1 MHDNHDARCLR
12 PIGTYLAMSEPG
24 LLADLLVLFA
34 LSVAAALAFHRLR
47 LPPIVGFLITGVIS
61 GPYGFGLIRN
71 VADVE
76 SLAEIG
82 VILLLFTVGLEF
94 SLQHLARIRRFLV
107 IGGALQVGLTITVTA
122 CLARLLAVAWP
133 VATFLG
139 MLVALSSTAITL
151 RLYAERGEL
160 DTPFGNAA
168 LAILIF
174 QDLCVVPMM
183 LLTPAL
189 AGGGRNATSLAKTL
203 LEAVLFIAATVV
215 AARLVVPRILH
226 LVAATRRREVFLL
239 TIVLFCLGTAWASA
253 RVGLS
258 LALGAFIAGIVIAD
272 SEYSHQALSDMVPL
286 REVFNSLFFISIGML
301 FDIRTVVHSPLLIL
315 CAIVAVIAIK
325 FLVTG
330 GASLALGQSVRPSV
344 ATGLGLAQIGEFSFV
359 LSAAGMSA
367 GLLDERLDQLFLAV
381 AVGTMALTPS
391 LMAIAPGASATFER
405 YVPGRWRQRTADLAS
420 GGPGDSPIA
429 DHVIIVGFGFNGR
442 NLARV
447 LRDVG
452 IAYRVIDS
460 NASIARQERR
470 RGEPMFYGEASSPE
484 VLHHAGIER
493 ARVLVIAISDVAATR
508 ATVAAVRRVN
518 PTIHIIVR
526 TRYMREIA
534 SLTQLGSGEVIPEEF
549 ETAIEVFTRV
559 LRRYLVPR
567 DVIERE
573 VRNVR
578 GEFDDMFRP
587 LPDAAARV
595 EDLSRFLTDVTLV
608 VVRVERGAP
617 ASDERLS
624 DARFR
629 ERSGATVVAIQR
641 DGGGIVASPSGDET
655 VHAGDTVLLM
665 GRTDQLERAATLL
678 RGRATS

>member
-1 MHDNHDARCLR
+1 
-12 PIGTYLAMSEPG
+12 MSEPG
-24 LLADLLVLFA
+24 LLPDLLILFA
-34 LSVAAALAFHRLR
+34 LSVVAALAFHRLR

-71 VADVE
+71 IADVE

-82 VILLLFTVGLEF
+82 VVLLLFTVGLEF
-94 SLQHLARIRRFLV
+94 SLQHLARLRRFLF
-107 IGGALQVGLTITVTA
+107 IGGALQVGVTIAVTA
-122 CLARLLAVAWP
+122 ALARSLAVAWP
-133 VATFLG
+133 IAIFLG

-160 DTPFGNAA
+160 DTPFGNAS
-168 LAILIF
+168 LGILIF

-189 AGGGRNATSLAKTL
+189 AGGGRNPTSLARTL
-203 LEAVLFIAATVV
+203 LEAALFIAATVV

-272 SEYSHQALSDMVPL
+272 SEYSQQALSDIVLL

-301 FDIRTVVHSPLLIL
+301 FDIRTVGRSPVLVI
-315 CAIVAVIAIK
+315 CAIATVIVVK
-325 FLVTG
+325 VVVTG
-330 GASLALGQSVRPSV
+330 GASLALGQSLRPAL

-359 LSAAGMSA
+359 LSAAGMTA

-381 AVGTMALTPS
+381 AVGTMALTPA
-391 LMAIAPGASATFER
+391 LIDIAPRAGAWLER
-405 YVPGRWRQRTADLAS
+405 RTPTRWRPSQTAA
-420 GGPGDSPIA
+420 PMQGDAPVG

-470 RGEPMFYGEASSPE
+470 HGEPVLYGDASSSE
-484 VLHHAGIER
+484 ILRHAGVER
-493 ARVLVIAISDVAATR
+493 ARVLVVAISDIAATR
-508 ATVAAVRRVN
+508 ATVASVRRLN
-518 PTIHIIVR
+518 PNVHVIVR
-526 TRYMREIA
+526 TRYMREIG
-534 SLTQLGSGEVIPEEF
+534 SLVKLGSGEVVPEEF
-549 ETAIEVFTRV
+549 ETSIEVFTRV

-573 VRNVR
+573 VRSVR
-578 GEFDDMFRP
+578 SQYDEMFRP
-587 LPDAAARV
+587 LPDIGVRV
-595 EDLSRFLTDVTLV
+595 EDLSRFLTEVTLV
-608 VVRVERGAP
+608 VMRVEPGAP
-617 ASDERLS
+617 ATGEPLS
-624 DARFR
+624 DVRFR

-641 DGGGIVASPSGDET
+641 EGGGLVASPSGDE
-655 VHAGDTVLLM
+655 VLHPGDTILVM

-678 RGRATS
+678 RQRVTA

>member
-1 MHDNHDARCLR
+1 
-12 PIGTYLAMSEPG
+12 MSEPG
-24 LLADLLVLFA
+24 LLPDLLILFA

-71 VADVE
+71 IADVE

-82 VILLLFTVGLEF
+82 VVLLLFTVGLEF
-94 SLQHLARIRRFLV
+94 SLQHLARLRRFLFL
-107 IGGALQVGLTITVTA
+107 GGALQVGVTIAVTA
-122 CLARLLAVAWP
+122 ALARSLAVAWP
-133 VATFLG
+133 VAVFLG

-160 DTPFGNAA
+160 DTPFGTAA
-168 LAILIF
+168 VGILIF

-189 AGGGRNATSLAKTL
+189 AGGAQNATSLLRTL
-203 LEAVLFIAATVV
+203 LEAALFIAATVV

-239 TIVLFCLGTAWASA
+239 TIVLFCLGTAWASSQ
-253 RVGLS
+253 VGLS

-272 SEYSHQALSDMVPL
+272 SEYSQQALSDIVPL

-301 FDIRTVVHSPLLIL
+301 FDIRTVGRSPVLIA
-315 CAIVAVIAIK
+315 CAIATVIVVK
-325 FLVTG
+325 VVVTG
-330 GASLALGQSVRPSV
+330 GASLALGQSPRPAL

-359 LSAAGMSA
+359 LSAAGVTA
-367 GLLDERLDQLFLAV
+367 GLLDERLYQLFLAV
-381 AVGTMALTPS
+381 AVGTMALTPA
-391 LMAIAPGASATFER
+391 LIDIAPRAGAWLER
-405 YVPGRWRQRTADLAS
+405 RTPNRWRLSPTGAPIQ
-420 GGPGDSPIA
+420 GDAPIG

-460 NASIARQERR
+460 NASKARQERR
-470 RGEPMFYGEASSPE
+470 QGEPVLYGDASSAE
-484 VLHHAGIER
+484 ILHHAGVER
-493 ARVLVIAISDVAATR
+493 ARVLVVAISDIAATR
-508 ATVAAVRRVN
+508 ATVASVRRLN
-518 PTIHIIVR
+518 PNVHVIVR
-526 TRYMREIA
+526 TRYMREIG
-534 SLTQLGSGEVIPEEF
+534 SLVKLGSGEVVPEEF

-573 VRNVR
+573 VRSVR
-578 GEFDDMFRP
+578 SQYDDMFRP
-587 LPDAAARV
+587 LPDTGVRV
-595 EDLSRFLTDVTLV
+595 EEISRFLTDVTLV
-608 VVRVERGAP
+608 VMRVEPDAP
-617 ASDERLS
+617 ATGERLS
-624 DARFR
+624 DVRFR

-641 DGGGIVASPSGDET
+641 DGGGLVASPSGDE
-655 VHAGDTVLLM
+655 VLHAGDTILVM

-678 RGRATS
+678 RQRVTA

>member
-1 MHDNHDARCLR
+1 
-12 PIGTYLAMSEPG
+12 MSEPG
-24 LLADLLVLFA
+24 LLPDLLILFA
-34 LSVAAALAFHRLR
+34 LSVVAALAFHRLR

-71 VADVE
+71 ITDVE

-82 VILLLFTVGLEF
+82 VVLLLFTVGLEF
-94 SLQHLARIRRFLV
+94 SLQHLARLRRFLF
-107 IGGALQVGLTITVTA
+107 IGGALQVGVTIAVTA
-122 CLARLLAVAWP
+122 ALAHLLAVAWP
-133 VATFLG
+133 VAIFLG

-151 RLYAERGEL
+151 RLYGERGEL
-160 DTPFGNAA
+160 DTPFGKAA
-168 LAILIF
+168 LGILIF

-189 AGGGRNATSLAKTL
+189 AGGARNPTSLVHTL
-203 LEAVLFIAATVV
+203 LEAALFIAATVV

-272 SEYSHQALSDMVPL
+272 SEYSQQALSDVVPL

-301 FDIRTVVHSPLLIL
+301 FDIRTVGRSPVLIL
-315 CAIVAVIAIK
+315 CAIATVIAVK
-325 FLVTG
+325 VVVTA
-330 GASLALGQSVRPSV
+330 GASLALGQSLRPAL

-381 AVGTMALTPS
+381 AVGTMALTPA
-391 LMAIAPGASATFER
+391 LIDVAPRAGAWLERRTPNRWRPSQASA
-405 YVPGRWRQRTADLAS
+405 PI
-420 GGPGDSPIA
+420 PGDAPVG

-460 NASIARQERR
+460 NATTARQERR
-470 RGEPMFYGEASSPE
+470 QGEPVLYGDASSAE
-484 VLHHAGIER
+484 ILHHAGVER
-493 ARVLVIAISDVAATR
+493 ARVLVIAISDIAATR
-508 ATVAAVRRVN
+508 ATVANVRRLN
-518 PTIHIIVR
+518 PNVHVIVR
-526 TRYMREIA
+526 TRYMREIG
-534 SLTQLGSGEVIPEEF
+534 SLVKLGSGEVVPEEF

-573 VRNVR
+573 VRSVR
-578 GEFDDMFRP
+578 SQYDDMFRP
-587 LPDAAARV
+587 LPDIGVRV

-608 VVRVERGAP
+608 VMRVEPGAP
-617 ASDERLS
+617 ATGEPLS
-624 DARFR
+624 DVRFR
-629 ERSGATVVAIQR
+629 ERSGATIVAIQR
-641 DGGGIVASPSGDET
+641 DGGGLVVSPSGDE
-655 VHAGDTVLLM
+655 VLHPGDTILAM

-678 RGRATS
+678 RQRVTA

>member
-1 MHDNHDARCLR
+1 
-12 PIGTYLAMSEPG
+12 MSEPG
-24 LLADLLVLFA
+24 LLPDLLILFA
-34 LSVAAALAFHRLR
+34 LSVVAALAFHRLR

-71 VADVE
+71 IADVE

-82 VILLLFTVGLEF
+82 VVLLLFTVGLEF
-94 SLQHLARIRRFLV
+94 SLQHLARLRRFLF
-107 IGGALQVGLTITVTA
+107 IGGALQVGVTIAVTA
-122 CLARLLAVAWP
+122 ALARSLAVAWP
-133 VATFLG
+133 VAIFLG

-160 DTPFGNAA
+160 DTPFGNAS
-168 LAILIF
+168 LGILIF

-189 AGGGRNATSLAKTL
+189 AGGGRNPTSLARTL
-203 LEAVLFIAATVV
+203 LEAALFIAATVV

-272 SEYSHQALSDMVPL
+272 SEYSQQALSDIVPL

-301 FDIRTVVHSPLLIL
+301 FDIRTVGRSPVLVI
-315 CAIVAVIAIK
+315 CAIAMVIVVK
-325 FLVTG
+325 VVVTG
-330 GASLALGQSVRPSV
+330 GASLALGQSLRPAL

-359 LSAAGMSA
+359 LSAAGMTA

-381 AVGTMALTPS
+381 AVGTMALTPA
-391 LMAIAPGASATFER
+391 LIDIAPRAGAWLER
-405 YVPGRWRQRTADLAS
+405 RTPNRWRPSQTAA
-420 GGPGDSPIA
+420 PMQGDAPVG

-470 RGEPMFYGEASSPE
+470 HGEPVLYGDASSAE
-484 VLHHAGIER
+484 ILHHAGVER
-493 ARVLVIAISDVAATR
+493 ARVLVVAISDIAATR
-508 ATVAAVRRVN
+508 ATVASVRRLN
-518 PTIHIIVR
+518 PNVHVIVR
-526 TRYMREIA
+526 TRYMREIG
-534 SLTQLGSGEVIPEEF
+534 SLVKLGSGEVVPEEF
-549 ETAIEVFTRV
+549 ETSIEVFTRV

-573 VRNVR
+573 VRSVR
-578 GEFDDMFRP
+578 SQYDEMFRP
-587 LPDAAARV
+587 LPDIGVRV
-595 EDLSRFLTDVTLV
+595 EDLSRFLTEVTLV
-608 VVRVERGAP
+608 VMRVEPGAP
-617 ASDERLS
+617 ATGEPLS
-624 DARFR
+624 DVRFR

-641 DGGGIVASPSGDET
+641 EGGGIVASPSGDE
-655 VHAGDTVLLM
+655 VLHPGDTILVM

-678 RGRATS
+678 RQRVTA

>member
-1 MHDNHDARCLR
+1 
-12 PIGTYLAMSEPG
+12 MSEPG
-24 LLADLLVLFA
+24 LLPDLLILFA

-71 VADVE
+71 IADVE

-94 SLQHLARIRRFLV
+94 SLQHLARLRRFLF
-107 IGGALQVGLTITVTA
+107 IGGALQVGVTIAVTA
-122 CLARLLAVAWP
+122 ALARLLAVAWP
-133 VATFLG
+133 VAIFLG

-168 LAILIF
+168 LGILIF

-189 AGGGRNATSLAKTL
+189 AGGGRNPTSLVRTL
-203 LEAVLFIAATVV
+203 VEAALFIAATVV

-272 SEYSHQALSDMVPL
+272 SEYSQQALSDIVPL

-301 FDIRTVVHSPLLIL
+301 FDIRTVGRSPLLIL
-315 CAIVAVIAIK
+315 GAIATVIAVK
-325 FLVTG
+325 VVVTG
-330 GASLALGQSVRPSV
+330 GASLALGQSLRPAL

-359 LSAAGMSA
+359 LSAAGMTA

-381 AVGTMALTPS
+381 AVGTMALTPA
-391 LMAIAPGASATFER
+391 LIDIAPRAGAWLER
-405 YVPGRWRQRTADLAS
+405 RTPNRWRASPTGARMQADA
-420 GGPGDSPIA
+420 PIG

-460 NASIARQERR
+460 NANKARQERG
-470 RGEPMFYGEASSPE
+470 RGEPVLYGDASSAE
-484 VLHHAGIER
+484 ILHHAGVER
-493 ARVLVIAISDVAATR
+493 ARVLVVAISDIAATR
-508 ATVAAVRRVN
+508 ATVASVRRLN
-518 PTIHIIVR
+518 PNVHVIVR
-526 TRYMREIA
+526 TRYMREIG
-534 SLTQLGSGEVIPEEF
+534 SLVKLGSGEVVPEEF

-573 VRNVR
+573 VRTVR
-578 GEFDDMFRP
+578 SQYDDMFRP
-587 LPDAAARV
+587 LPDTGVRV
-595 EDLSRFLTDVTLV
+595 EDISRFLTDVTLV
-608 VVRVERGAP
+608 VMRVEPGAP
-617 ASDERLS
+617 ATGEPLS
-624 DARFR
+624 DIRFR

-641 DGGGIVASPSGDET
+641 DGGGLVASPSGDE
-655 VHAGDTVLLM
+655 VLHAGDTILVM

-678 RGRATS
+678 RQRVTA

>member
-1 MHDNHDARCLR
+1 
-12 PIGTYLAMSEPG
+12 MSEPG
-24 LLADLLVLFA
+24 LLPDLLILFA
-34 LSVAAALAFHRLR
+34 LSVVAALAFHRLR

-71 VADVE
+71 IADVE

-82 VILLLFTVGLEF
+82 VVLLLFTVGLEF
-94 SLQHLARIRRFLV
+94 SLQHLARLRRFLF
-107 IGGALQVGLTITVTA
+107 IGGALQVGVTIAVTA
-122 CLARLLAVAWP
+122 ALARSLAVAWP
-133 VATFLG
+133 IAIFLG

-160 DTPFGNAA
+160 DTPFGNAS
-168 LAILIF
+168 LGILIF

-189 AGGGRNATSLAKTL
+189 AGGGRNPTSLARTL
-203 LEAVLFIAATVV
+203 LEAALFIAATVV

-272 SEYSHQALSDMVPL
+272 SEYSQQALSDIVPL

-301 FDIRTVVHSPLLIL
+301 FDIRTVGRSPVLVI
-315 CAIVAVIAIK
+315 CAIATVIVVK
-325 FLVTG
+325 VVVTG
-330 GASLALGQSVRPSV
+330 GASLVLGQSLRPAL

-359 LSAAGMSA
+359 LSAAGMTA

-381 AVGTMALTPS
+381 AVGTMALTPA
-391 LMAIAPGASATFER
+391 LIDIAPRAGAWLER
-405 YVPGRWRQRTADLAS
+405 RTPNRWRPSQTAA
-420 GGPGDSPIA
+420 PMQGDAPVG

-470 RGEPMFYGEASSPE
+470 HGEPVLYGDASSAE
-484 VLHHAGIER
+484 ILHHAGVER
-493 ARVLVIAISDVAATR
+493 ARVLVVAISDIAATR
-508 ATVAAVRRVN
+508 ATVASVRRLN
-518 PTIHIIVR
+518 PNVHVIVR
-526 TRYMREIA
+526 TRYMREIG
-534 SLTQLGSGEVIPEEF
+534 SLVKLGSGEVVPEEF

-573 VRNVR
+573 VRSVR
-578 GEFDDMFRP
+578 SQYDEMFRP
-587 LPDAAARV
+587 LPDIGVRV
-595 EDLSRFLTDVTLV
+595 EDLSRFLTEVTLV
-608 VVRVERGAP
+608 VMRVEPGAP
-617 ASDERLS
+617 ATGEPLS
-624 DARFR
+624 DVRFR

-641 DGGGIVASPSGDET
+641 EGGGLVASPSGDE
-655 VHAGDTVLLM
+655 VLHPGDTILVM

-678 RGRATS
+678 RQRVTA

>member
-1 MHDNHDARCLR
+1 
-12 PIGTYLAMSEPG
+12 MSEPG
-24 LLADLLVLFA
+24 LLPDLLILFA
-34 LSVAAALAFHRLR
+34 LSVVAALAFHRLR

-71 VADVE
+71 IADVE

-82 VILLLFTVGLEF
+82 VVLLLFTVGLEF
-94 SLQHLARIRRFLV
+94 SLQHLARLRRFLF
-107 IGGALQVGLTITVTA
+107 IGGALQVGVTIAVTA
-122 CLARLLAVAWP
+122 ALARSLAVAWP
-133 VATFLG
+133 VAIFIG
-139 MLVALSSTAITL
+139 MLVTLSSTAITL

-160 DTPFGNAA
+160 DTPFGNAS
-168 LAILIF
+168 LGILIF

-189 AGGGRNATSLAKTL
+189 AGGGRNPTTLARTL
-203 LEAVLFIAATVV
+203 LEAALFIAATVV

-272 SEYSHQALSDMVPL
+272 SEYSQQALSDIVPL

-301 FDIRTVVHSPLLIL
+301 FDIRTVGRSPMLVV
-315 CAIVAVIAIK
+315 CAIATVIIVK
-325 FLVTG
+325 VVVTG
-330 GASLALGQSVRPSV
+330 GASLALGQSLRPAL
-344 ATGLGLAQIGEFSFV
+344 ATGFGLAQIGEFSFV
-359 LSAAGMSA
+359 LSAAGMTA

-381 AVGTMALTPS
+381 AVGTMALTPA
-391 LMAIAPGASATFER
+391 LIDVAPRAGAWLER
-405 YVPGRWRQRTADLAS
+405 RTPDRWRPSQTGA
-420 GGPGDSPIA
+420 PMQGDAPVG

-470 RGEPMFYGEASSPE
+470 NGEPMLYGDASSAE
-484 VLHHAGIER
+484 VLHHAGVER
-493 ARVLVIAISDVAATR
+493 ARVLVVAISDIAATR
-508 ATVAAVRRVN
+508 ATVASVRRLN
-518 PTIHIIVR
+518 PKVHVIVR
-526 TRYMREIA
+526 TRYMREIG
-534 SLTQLGSGEVIPEEF
+534 SLVKLGSGEVVPEEF

-573 VRNVR
+573 VRSVR
-578 GEFDDMFRP
+578 SQYDEMFRP
-587 LPDAAARV
+587 LPDTGVRV
-595 EDLSRFLTDVTLV
+595 EDLSRFLTEVTLV
-608 VVRVERGAP
+608 VMRVEPGAP
-617 ASDERLS
+617 ATGEPLS
-624 DARFR
+624 DVRFR

-641 DGGGIVASPSGDET
+641 EGGGLVASPSGDE
-655 VHAGDTVLLM
+655 VLYPGDTILMM

-678 RGRATS
+678 RQRVTA

>member
-1 MHDNHDARCLR
+1 
-12 PIGTYLAMSEPG
+12 MSEPG
-24 LLADLLVLFA
+24 LLPDLLVLFA
-34 LSVAAALAFHRLR
+34 LSIVAALAFHRLR

-71 VADVE
+71 IADVE
-76 SLAEIG
+76 SLAELG
-82 VILLLFTVGLEF
+82 VVLLLFTVGLEF
-94 SLQHLARIRRFLV
+94 SLQHLARLRRFLF
-107 IGGALQVGLTITVTA
+107 IGGALQVGVTIAVTA
-122 CLARLLAVAWP
+122 ALARLLAVAWP
-133 VATFLG
+133 VAIFLG

-168 LAILIF
+168 LGILIF

-189 AGGGRNATSLAKTL
+189 AGGGRNPTSLVRTL
-203 LEAVLFIAATVV
+203 LEAALFIAATVV

-272 SEYSHQALSDMVPL
+272 SEYSQQALSDVVPL

-301 FDIRTVVHSPLLIL
+301 FDIRTVGRSPVLLL
-315 CAIVAVIAIK
+315 CAIATVILVK
-325 FLVTG
+325 VVVTG
-330 GASLALGQSVRPSV
+330 GASLALGQSLRPAL

-381 AVGTMALTPS
+381 AVGTMALTPA
-391 LMAIAPGASATFER
+391 LIDLGPRAGAWLER
-405 YVPGRWRQRTADLAS
+405 RTPNRWRPGQP
-420 GGPGDSPIA
+420 GGPMQGDAPVG

-452 IAYRVIDS
+452 ISYRVIDS

-470 RGEPMFYGEASSPE
+470 QGEPVLYGDASSAE
-484 VLHHAGIER
+484 ILHHAGVER
-493 ARVLVIAISDVAATR
+493 ARVLVIAISDIAATR
-508 ATVAAVRRVN
+508 ATVANVRRLN
-518 PTIHIIVR
+518 PNVHVIVR
-526 TRYMREIA
+526 TRYMREIG
-534 SLTQLGSGEVIPEEF
+534 SLVKLGSGEVIPEEF

-573 VRNVR
+573 VRTVR
-578 GEFDDMFRP
+578 SQYDDMFRP
-587 LPDAAARV
+587 LPDVGVRV

-608 VVRVERGAP
+608 VMRVEPGAP
-617 ASDERLS
+617 ATGKPLS
-624 DARFR
+624 DVRFR

-641 DGGGIVASPSGDET
+641 DGGGLVASPSGDE
-655 VHAGDTVLLM
+655 VLHPGDTILVM

-678 RGRATS
+678 RQRVTA

>member
-1 MHDNHDARCLR
+1 
-12 PIGTYLAMSEPG
+12 MSEPG
-24 LLADLLVLFA
+24 LLPDLLILFA
-34 LSVAAALAFHRLR
+34 LSVVAALAFHRLR

-71 VADVE
+71 IADVE

-82 VILLLFTVGLEF
+82 VVLLLFTVGLEF
-94 SLQHLARIRRFLV
+94 SLQHLARLRRFLF
-107 IGGALQVGLTITVTA
+107 IGGALQVGVTIAVTA
-122 CLARLLAVAWP
+122 ALARSLAVAWP
-133 VATFLG
+133 IAIFLG

-160 DTPFGNAA
+160 DTPFGNAS
-168 LAILIF
+168 LGILIF

-189 AGGGRNATSLAKTL
+189 AGGGRNPTSLARTL
-203 LEAVLFIAATVV
+203 LEAALFIAATVV

-272 SEYSHQALSDMVPL
+272 SEYSQQALSDIVPL

-301 FDIRTVVHSPLLIL
+301 FDIRTVGRSPVLVI
-315 CAIVAVIAIK
+315 CAIAMVIVVK
-325 FLVTG
+325 VVVTG
-330 GASLALGQSVRPSV
+330 GASLALGQSLRPAL

-359 LSAAGMSA
+359 LSAAGMTA

-381 AVGTMALTPS
+381 AVGTMALTPA
-391 LMAIAPGASATFER
+391 LIDIAPRAGAWLER
-405 YVPGRWRQRTADLAS
+405 RTPNRWRPSQTAA
-420 GGPGDSPIA
+420 PMQGDAPVG

-447 LRDVG
+447 LRDIG

-470 RGEPMFYGEASSPE
+470 HGEPVLYGDASSAE
-484 VLHHAGIER
+484 ILHHAGVER
-493 ARVLVIAISDVAATR
+493 ARVLVVAISDIAATR
-508 ATVAAVRRVN
+508 ATVASVRRLN
-518 PTIHIIVR
+518 PNVHVIVR
-526 TRYMREIA
+526 TRYMREIG
-534 SLTQLGSGEVIPEEF
+534 SLVKLGSGEVVPEEF
-549 ETAIEVFTRV
+549 ETSIEVFTRV

-573 VRNVR
+573 VRSVR
-578 GEFDDMFRP
+578 SQYDEMFRP
-587 LPDAAARV
+587 LPDIGVRV
-595 EDLSRFLTDVTLV
+595 EDLSRFLTEVTLV
-608 VVRVERGAP
+608 VMRVEPGAP
-617 ASDERLS
+617 ATGEPLS
-624 DARFR
+624 DVRFR

-641 DGGGIVASPSGDET
+641 EGGGIVASPSGDE
-655 VHAGDTVLLM
+655 VLHPGDTILVM

-678 RGRATS
+678 RQRVTA

>member
-1 MHDNHDARCLR
+1 
-12 PIGTYLAMSEPG
+12 MSEPG
-24 LLADLLVLFA
+24 LLPDLLILFA
-34 LSVAAALAFHRLR
+34 LSVVAALAFHRLR

-71 VADVE
+71 IADVE

-82 VILLLFTVGLEF
+82 VVLLLFTVGLEF
-94 SLQHLARIRRFLV
+94 SLQHLARLRRFLF
-107 IGGALQVGLTITVTA
+107 IGGALQVGVTIAVTA
-122 CLARLLAVAWP
+122 ALARSLAVAWP
-133 VATFLG
+133 VAVFLG

-160 DTPFGNAA
+160 DTPFGNAS
-168 LAILIF
+168 LGILIF

-189 AGGGRNATSLAKTL
+189 AGGGRNPSSLARTL
-203 LEAVLFIAATVV
+203 LEAALFIAATVV

-239 TIVLFCLGTAWASA
+239 TIVVFCLGTAWASA

-272 SEYSHQALSDMVPL
+272 SEYSQQALSDIVPL

-301 FDIRTVVHSPLLIL
+301 FDIRTVGRSPLLVV
-315 CAIVAVIAIK
+315 CAIATVILVK
-325 FLVTG
+325 VVVTG
-330 GASLALGQSVRPSV
+330 GASLVLGQSLRPAL

-359 LSAAGMSA
+359 LSAAGMTA

-381 AVGTMALTPS
+381 AVGTMALTPA
-391 LMAIAPGASATFER
+391 LIDIAPRAGAWLER
-405 YVPGRWRQRTADLAS
+405 RTPNRWRPSQTAA
-420 GGPGDSPIA
+420 PMQGDAPVG

-447 LRDVG
+447 LRDIG

-470 RGEPMFYGEASSPE
+470 SGEPVLYGDASSAE
-484 VLHHAGIER
+484 ILHHAGVER
-493 ARVLVIAISDVAATR
+493 ARVLVVAISDIAATR
-508 ATVAAVRRVN
+508 ATVATVRRLN
-518 PTIHIIVR
+518 PNVHVIVR
-526 TRYMREIA
+526 TRYMREIG
-534 SLTQLGSGEVIPEEF
+534 SLVKLGSGEVVPEEF

-573 VRNVR
+573 VRSVR
-578 GEFDDMFRP
+578 SQYDEMFRP
-587 LPDAAARV
+587 LPDAGVRV
-595 EDLSRFLTDVTLV
+595 EDLSRFLTEVTLV
-608 VVRVERGAP
+608 VMRVEPGALATGEP
-617 ASDERLS
+617 LS
-624 DARFR
+624 DVRFR
-629 ERSGATVVAIQR
+629 ERSGATVVAIQHE
-641 DGGGIVASPSGDET
+641 GGGLVASPSGDE
-655 VHAGDTVLLM
+655 VLHPGDTILVM

-678 RGRATS
+678 RQRVTA

>member
-1 MHDNHDARCLR
+1 
-12 PIGTYLAMSEPG
+12 MSEPG
-24 LLADLLVLFA
+24 LLPDLLILFA
-34 LSVAAALAFHRLR
+34 LSVVAALAFHRLR

-71 VADVE
+71 IADVE

-82 VILLLFTVGLEF
+82 VVLLLFTVGLEF
-94 SLQHLARIRRFLV
+94 SLQHLARLRRFLF
-107 IGGALQVGLTITVTA
+107 IGGALQVGVTIAVTA
-122 CLARLLAVAWP
+122 ALARSLAVAWP
-133 VATFLG
+133 IAIFLG

-160 DTPFGNAA
+160 DTPFGNAS
-168 LAILIF
+168 LGILIF

-189 AGGGRNATSLAKTL
+189 AGGGRNPTSLARTL
-203 LEAVLFIAATVV
+203 LEAALFIAATVV

-272 SEYSHQALSDMVPL
+272 SEYSQQALSDIVPL

-301 FDIRTVVHSPLLIL
+301 FDIRTVGRSPVLVI
-315 CAIVAVIAIK
+315 CAIATVIVVK
-325 FLVTG
+325 VVVTG
-330 GASLALGQSVRPSV
+330 GASLVLGQSLRPAL

-359 LSAAGMSA
+359 LSAAGMTA

-381 AVGTMALTPS
+381 AVGTMALTPA
-391 LMAIAPGASATFER
+391 LIDIAPRAGAWLER
-405 YVPGRWRQRTADLAS
+405 RTPTRWRPSQTAA
-420 GGPGDSPIA
+420 PMQGDAPVG

-470 RGEPMFYGEASSPE
+470 HGEPVLYGDASSAE
-484 VLHHAGIER
+484 ILHHAGVER
-493 ARVLVIAISDVAATR
+493 ARVLVVAISDIAATR
-508 ATVAAVRRVN
+508 ATVASVRRLN
-518 PTIHIIVR
+518 PNVHVIVR
-526 TRYMREIA
+526 TRYMREIG
-534 SLTQLGSGEVIPEEF
+534 SLVKLGSGEVVPEEF

-573 VRNVR
+573 VRSVR
-578 GEFDDMFRP
+578 SQYDEMFRP
-587 LPDAAARV
+587 LPDIGVRV
-595 EDLSRFLTDVTLV
+595 EDLSRFLTEVTLV
-608 VVRVERGAP
+608 VMRVEPGAP
-617 ASDERLS
+617 ATGEPLS
-624 DARFR
+624 DVRFR

-641 DGGGIVASPSGDET
+641 EGGGLVASPSGDE
-655 VHAGDTVLLM
+655 VLHPGDTILVM

-678 RGRATS
+678 RQRVTA

>member
-1 MHDNHDARCLR
+1 
-12 PIGTYLAMSEPG
+12 MSEPG
-24 LLADLLVLFA
+24 LLPDLLILFA

-71 VADVE
+71 IADVE

-94 SLQHLARIRRFLV
+94 SLQHLARLRRFLF
-107 IGGALQVGLTITVTA
+107 IGGALQVGVTISATA
-122 CLARLLAVAWP
+122 ALARFLSVAWP
-133 VATFLG
+133 VAIFLG

-168 LAILIF
+168 LGILIF

-189 AGGGRNATSLAKTL
+189 AGGGRNPTSLVHTL
-203 LEAVLFIAATVV
+203 LEAALFIAATVV

-226 LVAATRRREVFLL
+226 LVAGTRRPEAFLL

-272 SEYSHQALSDMVPL
+272 SEYSQQALSDIVPL

-301 FDIRTVVHSPLLIL
+301 FDIRTVGRSPLLIL
-315 CAIVAVIAIK
+315 GAIATVIAVK
-325 FLVTG
+325 VVVTG
-330 GASLALGQSVRPSV
+330 GAALALGQSIRPAL

-359 LSAAGMSA
+359 LSAAGMTA

-381 AVGTMALTPS
+381 AVGTMALTPA
-391 LMAIAPGASATFER
+391 LIDIAPRVGAWLELR
-405 YVPGRWRQRTADLAS
+405 IPNRWRASPTGAPMQADA
-420 GGPGDSPIA
+420 PIG

-460 NASIARQERR
+460 NANKARQERR
-470 RGEPMFYGEASSPE
+470 RGEPVLYGDASSTE
-484 VLHHAGIER
+484 ILHHAGVER
-493 ARVLVIAISDVAATR
+493 ARVLVVAISDIAATR
-508 ATVAAVRRVN
+508 ATVASVRRLN
-518 PTIHIIVR
+518 PNVHVIVR
-526 TRYMREIA
+526 TRYMREIG
-534 SLTQLGSGEVIPEEF
+534 SLVKLGSGEVVPEEF

-573 VRNVR
+573 VRTVR
-578 GEFDDMFRP
+578 SQYDDMFRP
-587 LPDAAARV
+587 LPDTGVRV
-595 EDLSRFLTDVTLV
+595 EDISRFLTDVTLV
-608 VVRVERGAP
+608 VMRVEPGAP
-617 ASDERLS
+617 ATGDPLS
-624 DARFR
+624 DVRFR

-641 DGGGIVASPSGDET
+641 DGGGLVASPSGDE
-655 VHAGDTVLLM
+655 VLHAGDTILVM

-678 RGRATS
+678 RQRVTA